1 MKKYRQLTAIIL
13 PLLICT
19 LFTTGCN
26 VVLVPAGE
34 KKETGESETRFYD
47 MTEYT
52 GIEID
57 GAFEYEIQKA
67 DNWSIKITAG
77 SNLFEYITVTKS
89 GKVLDINM
97 REPDGIFL
105 IRYSHPRPRVI
116 ITMPE
121 LASLDSSGATDGS
134 VFGFKSEEDM
144 NISLSGAC
152 SVDLEDITAVTAM
165 MDISGASKV
174 TGRIVVDI
182 LELEVDSASNIELV
196 GSASDV
202 ILTTR
207 GASRAN
213 LSDLIIHN
221 ADITLRDASHG
232 TINLDG
238 RLDVRLSG
246 AAKLE
251 YIGEPVIGTLEVTGA
266 STFRKK

>member
-1 MKKYRQLTAIIL
+1 MRKYRQLTAIIL
-13 PLLICT
+13 TLLICT
-19 LFTTGCN
+19 LFTAGCD
-26 VVLVPAGE
+26 VVLVPADDKIE
-34 KKETGESETRFYD
+34 SGESDTRFYE

-52 GIEID
+52 GVEID

-89 GKVLDINM
+89 GKVLNINM

-105 IRYSHPRPRVI
+105 ISYSHPRPRAI

-134 VFGFKSEEDM
+134 VIGFKSEDDI

-152 SVDLEDITAVTAM
+152 AVDLENITAVTAM
-165 MDISGASKV
+165 IDLSGASKV
-174 TGRIVVDI
+174 TGRIMVDI
-182 LELEVDSASNIELV
+182 LELEVASASNIELE
-196 GSASDV
+196 GSAGDV
-202 ILTTR
+202 ILTSR

-213 LSDLIIHN
+213 LSDFIIHN

-238 RLDVRLSG
+238 KLDVRLSG
-246 AAKLE
+246 ASKLE
-251 YIGEPVIGTLEVTGA
+251 YFGEPSIGILDVSGA
-266 STFRKK
+266 STFKKK